1 MNKAQWLSK
10 AKVLHKT
17 CVENIAA
24 KKGSIKCTNPEAK
37 TMNDLQKAI
46 GSNHAIK
53 EVTYKELRESLD
65 EMFEWVKAGQKDDL
79 LK

>member
-1 MNKAQWLSK
+1 MKKDLWLSK
-10 AKVLHKT
+10 AKALHKT

-37 TMNDLQKAI
+37 AMNELQKAI
-46 GSNHAIK
+46 GSDHAIK

-65 EMFEWVKAGQKDDL
+65 EMFDWVKGGKKDDL